1 VRHTED
7 VQMQILEKVMELQA
21 PRYAAMR
28 ERSQNFKIK
37 EQELEAEKAV
47 TDHAAPGQ
55 IACLKKNLIRR
66 EKDKEDKLEEV
77 RKAYEVVSQ
86 KLLDQH
92 RVDIERLKK
101 ENDCDIK
108 HHEGVL
114 KEKEKENLRLRKTM
128 EDICDSRSI
137 VREQEY
143 PIEYNEKVLGAKWNE
158 ITEKPIGTLRF
169 GSYEAP
175 ATNIRDEK
183 YFASAFATVTAM
195 SQSPFQQVNV
205 DGCFS
210 KLSNPPT
217 ERSLALACFVAH
229 VLQWVFDSPFHVDD
243 SERDDMNNTYSWVT
257 KKCKYIIHEEMTKL
271 TIPKAAFKW

>member
-1 VRHTED
+1 

-21 PRYAAMR
+21 PSHAAMR